1 MNREDVYGLAKAL
14 ALAGGVISLLLG
26 AIDLAGA
33 AMLGLRTLDFVRPA
47 LSIAVG
53 IVALA
58 LLNEIK
64 SEGVAIVFV
73 ILGFIAGG
81 AGGFLVG
88 ISGLACLVAEY
99 LMKQSAQA
107 QSAQT
112 KG

>member
-14 ALAGGVISLLLG
+14 ALAGGVISLLVGVL
-26 AIDLAGA
+26 DLAGA
-33 AMLGLRTLDFVRPA
+33 AMLGLRALDFVRPA

-58 LLNEIK
+58 LLNELRN
-64 SEGVAIVFV
+64 EGVAVVFV

-88 ISGLACLVAEY
+88 IAGLACLAAEY
-99 LMKQSAQA
+99 LMKQPAQA
-107 QSAQT
+107 QPAQA
-112 KG
+112 KS